1 MKEKKKKMKQKQSK
15 KDQGFPGFS
24 VVKNSLA
31 SVGDM
36 SLIPGPWRSH
46 TPRGN

>member
-1 MKEKKKKMKQKQSK
+1 MKEKKRNRKQSK

-24 VVKNSLA
+24 VVKNSLTN
-31 SVGDM
+31 VGDM

-46 TPRGN
+46 LPRGN